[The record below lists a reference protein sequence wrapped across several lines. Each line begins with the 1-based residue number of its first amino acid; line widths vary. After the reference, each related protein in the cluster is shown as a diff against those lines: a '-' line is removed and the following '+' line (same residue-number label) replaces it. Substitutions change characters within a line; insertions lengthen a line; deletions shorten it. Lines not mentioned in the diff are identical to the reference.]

1 MGIDF
6 RSIGHLQEHE
16 ARLFP
21 VVRISSDREA
31 ELRATSA
38 FLAMVRAVSE
48 FGRAIVKLAG
58 GPAGNLT
65 CYTEVSFENQRADA
79 KTKADDLRPDG
90 IIHVVRGSKEWNIS
104 LARRSRFKG
113 MHCVCSLTSSLQR
126 SACWAI
132 LEESPA
138 GDGQI
143 R

>member
-6 RSIGHLQEHE
+6 HSIEHLQDHE

-58 GPAGNLT
+58 
-65 CYTEVSFENQRADA
+65 
-79 KTKADDLRPDG
+79 
-90 IIHVVRGSKEWNIS
+90 
-104 LARRSRFKG
+104 
-113 MHCVCSLTSSLQR
+113 
-126 SACWAI
+126 
-132 LEESPA
+132 
-138 GDGQI
+138 
-143 R
+143 